1 MAEVIKYIAV
11 DLGAESGRVMLGS
24 VSADKLKLEET
35 HRFNNGPIEENGS
48 LRWDFEHLL
57 SEIKTGIRK
66 AAKQASHKVNGISV
80 DSWGVDFGLIGADG
94 KLLEN
99 PYHYRDSRTNGMMEK
114 AFELMDLPRE
124 IDLNK
129 QSCKTSDENNIS
141 RGKRQIYLNSGIQF
155 MQLNTIYQLLA
166 MRLANS
172 DVLTKTKKLIFMAD
186 LVSYYLCGHAFGEYS
201 LASTSQLMDMK
212 TGQWSKEIFNKL
224 SLPMNIMP
232 DIVSPGT
239 VVGKLTE
246 SIAEE
251 LGCEQIPVIA
261 VGSHD
266 TASAVVAVPAER
278 LAPALPLGMAKP
290 TVAGV
295 ASATGAEANWAY
307 LSSGTWSLMG
317 VEVPKA
323 IVNDKTFECEFTNEG
338 GVENTIR
345 LLKNIMGLWLV
356 QECKRQWQRDGIELS
371 YPELTEMAEKAKPFA
386 ANIDVDYSGFLA
398 PGDMPKRINDYLAQT
413 GQKKIQDK
421 GQMVRAILE
430 ALAFKYRYCVE
441 KIEDITGKKID
452 CLHIVGGGIQNEL
465 LSQFAANSTGKRI
478 IAGPIEATATGN
490 ILMQAKATG
499 QIKNLAEARK
509 IVRNSFE
516 LKEYK
521 PKNTS
526 LWKERYNDLK
536 CLK

>member
-1 MAEVIKYIAV
+1 MTETKKYIAV
-11 DLGAESGRVMLGS
+11 DLGAESGRVMLGA
-24 VSADKLKLEET
+24 VSTDKLSLEEI
-35 HRFNNGPIEENGS
+35 HRFNNGPIEENSS

-57 SEIKTGIRK
+57 SEIKTGIGK
-66 AAKQASHKVNGISV
+66 AAKNAGGKAAGIGV

-114 AFELMDLPRE
+114 AFELINKKE
-124 IDLNK
+124 IY
-129 QSCKTSDENNIS
+129 E
-141 RGKRQIYLNSGIQF
+141 NSGIQF

-166 MRLANS
+166 MRMTNS
-172 DVLTKTKKLIFMAD
+172 TVLNKAKKLIFMAD
-186 LVSYYLCGHAFGEYS
+186 LFSYFLCGKSFGEYS

-212 TGQWSKEIFNKL
+212 TGRWSKEIFGKL

-232 DIVSPGT
+232 DIVMPGT
-239 VVGKLTE
+239 VVGRLTK
-246 SIAEE
+246 SIADE

-266 TASAVVAVPAER
+266 TASAVAAVPAEQ
-278 LAPALPLGMAKP
+278 G
-290 TVAGV
+290 
-295 ASATGAEANWAY
+295 NWAY

-345 LLKNIMGLWLV
+345 LLKNIMGLWLI
-356 QECKRQWQRDGIELS
+356 QECKRQWQRDGVELS
-371 YPELTEMAEKAKPFA
+371 YSELTEMAEKAKPFA
-386 ANIDVDYSGFLA
+386 ANIDVDYSEFLA
-398 PGDMPKRINDYLAQT
+398 PGDMPQRINDYLAKT
-413 GQKKIQDK
+413 GQQKIQDK

-430 ALAFKYRYCVE
+430 ALALKYRWVIE
-441 KIEDITGKKID
+441 KIEDITDNKID
-452 CLHIVGGGIQNEL
+452 RLHIVGGGIQNEL
-465 LSQFAANSTGKRI
+465 LSQFAANSTGKKI

-509 IVRNSFE
+509 IVRNSFD

-521 PKNTS
+521 PKDMST
-526 LWKERYNDLK
+526 WQQRYEIP
-536 CLK
+536 